1 MALCILR
8 SMPRLFLVIVFGLL
22 ALSFCDLTLNSVC
35 LASMLSVWQWLVINL
50 DIFHSKWLRIIFLI
64 FLIPNRDNIF
74 LCWARCATQFFAL
87 PKKYTWQ
94 TWRLSL
100 SLHSPSL
107 VLGKTKQFFILL
119 FLFAYFCLSVQ
130 PLVTS
135 LSLLLDKSDRLWYP
149 WSLN

>member
-8 SMPRLFLVIVFGLL
+8 SMPRLFLVIVFSLL

-35 LASMLSVWQWLVINL
+35 LASMLSVWQWLVIKLNIL
-50 DIFHSKWLRIIFLI
+50 HWKWLRIIFLI
-64 FLIPNRDNIF
+64 FLIPNKDNIF
-74 LCWARCATQFFAL
+74 CWAREFFAV
-87 PKKYTWQ
+87 PKIYTWQ

-119 FLFAYFCLSVQ
+119 FLFAYFCLSDQ

-135 LSLLLDKSDRLWYP
+135 LSLLLDRSDRLWYP

>member
-22 ALSFCDLTLNSVC
+22 ALSLCDLTLNSVC
-35 LASMLSVWQWLVINL
+35 SASMLSVWQWLVIKLN
-50 DIFHSKWLRIIFLI
+50 IYHWKWLRIIFLI
-64 FLIPNRDNIF
+64 FLISNKDNIF
-74 LCWARCATQFFAL
+74 CWARCAREFFAL

-107 VLGKTKQFFILL
+107 VLGKKKQFFILL

-135 LSLLLDKSDRLWYP
+135 LSLLLDRSDRLCYP